1 MDRTWEYSRDDQL
14 LSSEL
19 AYDSFFWCCNG
30 RKLLRKQQTR
40 HLVEQISCQHLLQVL
55 FQLLWEVGRDSL
67 WWRLCQPP
75 DVGRVYHSPSF
86 VGDSCVSQRNTSPT
100 RLEQE
105 SSNINT
111 CTFRLET
118 WLPWRLTA
126 GTCPHGGG
134 LRSFSF
140 LNGWICRFHVKS
152 FGKPIAFHQ
161 RFGLFL

>member
-1 MDRTWEYSRDDQL
+1 MDRTWEYSCDDQL

-30 RKLLRKQQTR
+30 RKLLRKRQTR

-55 FQLLWEVGRDSL
+55 FQLLCDSM

-75 DVGRVYHSPSF
+75 RDVGRVYHSPSF
-86 VGDSCVSQRNTSPT
+86 VGDSCISQRNKSPT
-100 RLEQE
+100 RLQQE

-126 GTCPHGGG
+126 GTCPQGGG
-134 LRSFSF
+134 WKIIF
-140 LNGWICRFHVKS
+140 LSKWVDLKVPC
-152 FGKPIAFHQ
+152 
-161 RFGLFL
+161 

>member
-67 WWRLCQPP
+67 RWRLCQPP
-75 DVGRVYHSPSF
+75 RRWEGLSF
-86 VGDSCVSQRNTSPT
+86 TKFCWGLLRISKKHIPNQT
-100 RLEQE
+100 RTRIIKHQHMH
-105 SSNINT
+105 IQ
-111 CTFRLET
+111 T
-118 WLPWRLTA
+118 WDLT
-126 GTCPHGGG
+126 P
-134 LRSFSF
+134 LKI
-140 LNGWICRFHVKS
+140 NGWNMSSWRRIK
-152 FGKPIAFHQ
+152 II
-161 RFGLFL
+161 FLSKWVDL